1 MLRFLKQNR
10 KGGVTTAWV
19 GSIPVFV
26 LFALFIGAVAIAWAS
41 HSASQVAADAG
52 ALAATK
58 KMDEWILLSVEDEIR
73 KLLGNDFSDEAIEQ
87 AFPEDSKL
95 KDALL
100 EGKPLDD
107 LPIDE
112 VLEEMFDGNKQLIR
126 EFLNTVFYE
135 HRQEL
140 ADTVRDYVKQN
151 GGDDRGKI
159 VIPVHDRV
167 KVEARTRYQPV
178 IFKNY
183 FSNTYVEGEGYGP
196 KRLYLKLLP
205 EKMVEIHY

>member
-1 MLRFLKQNR
+1 MRCFLIR
-10 KGGVTTAWV
+10 KRRGSVTTAWV

-26 LFALFIGAVAIAWAS
+26 LFALFVGAIAIAWAS
-41 HSASQVAADAG
+41 HSSAQVAADAG

-58 KMDEWILLSVEDEIR
+58 KMDEWIGLALEDEIR
-73 KLLGNDFSDEAIEQ
+73 NLLGNDFSEEAIEE

-95 KDALL
+95 KEALL

-112 VLEEMFDGNKQLIR
+112 VLQDLFDGNEQLIR
-126 EFLNTVFYE
+126 EFLKTVFNE
-135 HRQEL
+135 KRQEL
-140 ADTVRDYVKQN
+140 AVTVRDYVKQN
-151 GGDDRGKI
+151 GGDDQGKI
-159 VIPVHDRV
+159 IIPVHDRV

-178 IFKNY
+178 IFQEY
-183 FSNTYVEGEGYGP
+183 FSDTYVEGDGYGP

-205 EKMVEIHY
+205 EKMVEIKY